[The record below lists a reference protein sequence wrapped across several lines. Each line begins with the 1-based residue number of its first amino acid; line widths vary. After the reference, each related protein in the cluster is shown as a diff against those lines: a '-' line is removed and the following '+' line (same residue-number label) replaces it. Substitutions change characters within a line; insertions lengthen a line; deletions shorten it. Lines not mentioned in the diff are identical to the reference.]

1 MMIFEYIIYMII
13 SDAISAEEYS
23 VVNTTNIY
31 MILIFTTLDIL
42 HV

>member
-13 SDAISAEEYS
+13 SDATSAEEYS